1 MVRVS
6 SFGQQQILMQQLMT
20 NQMRTFEDQRQV
32 STGKISDN
40 FAGLAGKTN
49 TSLSA
54 RTFFSRTQSYEAT
67 VKTVRAKMD
76 AYDVQLGGILDS
88 ARELEQFLRTAIGQA
103 STEGFGAMVDQTY
116 GIISNGLNTS
126 IGGIY
131 IFSGNETSTIPV
143 KQTSLADMV
152 ALPAV
157 ADVFANSLD
166 KPVGRIADGVEMEF
180 GMIASEA
187 GQDIFTV
194 LKDLSV
200 FHNGAGGPL
209 TGNLTDTQ
217 VAFLKT
223 QLLSI
228 GTAIEG
234 LQQLQVG
241 NGIGFKRLD
250 VVESQHADTG
260 IFLEKFIADV
270 EDVNMAEAISN
281 LNNDQ
286 VALEASYRTI
296 AQLGKLSLLNF
307 L

>member
-20 NQMRTFEDQRQV
+20 NQIRTFEDQRQV
-32 STGKISDN
+32 STGKIADD

-49 TSLSA
+49 TSLGA

-67 VKTVRAKMD
+67 IKTVRGKMD

-88 ARELEQFLRTAIGQA
+88 ARELEQFVRIAIGQS
-103 STEGFGAMVDQTY
+103 STEGFGAMIDQTY

-126 IGGIY
+126 IGGTY
-131 IFSGNETSTIPV
+131 IFSGNETGTIPV
-143 KQTSLADMV
+143 KETSLANMV
-152 ALPAV
+152 ALPLV
-157 ADVFANSLD
+157 SDVFANSLV

-187 GQDIFTV
+187 GQDIFTI
-194 LKDLSV
+194 LKDLSNY
-200 FHNGAGGPL
+200 HTGGGGPL
-209 TGNLTDTQ
+209 QGNLTDVQ

-223 QLLSI
+223 QLLNL

-234 LQQLQVG
+234 IQKLQVS

-250 VVESQHADTG
+250 VVESQHVDTG

-296 AQLGKLSLLNF
+296 AQLGNLSLLNF